1 MWQKRPEHRTA
12 PVADLVAHEGKS
24 ENAEGKRPES
34 DAENVPFLRLAEI
47 ELRLP
52 LADDFGAND
61 KAEGAGD
68 ECDETAPEEAG
79 IAGGVRVHGGTA
91 RCAKKFQV
99 AGRLVRKGRVR
110 VAQKRKL
117 RWKCTVGVNDFSTS
131 AGNRCDMT
139 DRIPQVRPRI

>member
-1 MWQKRPEHRTA
+1 VAKKAKRRNA
-12 PVADLVAHEGKS
+12 PVADFVDNEGEN

-47 ELRLP
+47 KLRLP
-52 LADDFGAND
+52 LADDLRAND

-68 ECDETAPEEAG
+68 ERDETAPEEAG

-99 AGRLVRKGRVR
+99 AGRLVRKGRV
-110 VAQKRKL
+110 AQKGRV
-117 RWKCTVGVNDFSTS
+117 RRECAEGVNDDSMS
-131 AGNRCDMT
+131 DGNRCDRT
-139 DRIPQVRPRI
+139 ESIPQVRPRI